1 MNLKRNIKLILLL
14 LPFYLI
20 LFLIKS
26 AISLSKD
33 EFKIMLYTSIKYFI
47 FLSAKDIQ
55 AALMR
60 SCAIIIY
67 EILRIL
73 KQYPNKYQ
81 KTKQ

>member
-26 AISLSKD
+26 AISNSRLCS
-33 EFKIMLYTSIKYFI
+33 ILYIKYFI